1 MNSLS
6 THTRHL
12 QHPVNVG
19 IEDRERLSLK
29 LPAIVMVIVMAIVM
43 ANLVKAV
50 IQIDKSEQQ
59 EGQGNDG

>member
-6 THTRHL
+6 THTRLL
-12 QHPVNVG
+12 QHPANVG
-19 IEDRERLSLK
+19 IGGRGRLSPK
-29 LPAIVMVIVMAIVM
+29 LPAIVMAIVM

-50 IQIDKSEQQ
+50 VLRDKFEQQ